1 MALPVLGAGLSVFTM
16 AISILPKYTCVADS
30 PAVAPRFLM
39 YQSRAWAGSL
49 TRMWTLSMARF
60 GAAGS
65 AAAIDAAAS
74 RNEAH
79 IVATVFIGFSFSRV
93 LAFSRGLVAGQAACV
108 SCGAI
113 ILETAPGRRF

>member
-1 MALPVLGAGLSVFTM
+1 MARPVPGAGLSVLTM
-16 AISILPKYTCVADS
+16 AIGILPKYACVADS
-30 PAVAPRFLM
+30 PAVAQRFLM

-65 AAAIDAAAS
+65 AATIDAAAS

-79 IVATVFIGFSFSRV
+79 IVATVFIGFSFSGV
-93 LAFSRGLVAGQAACV
+93 FSRGLVAGQTACV